1 MLLQVLEVVAHSGFC
16 RDLPLIA
23 SQILSNFQ
31 IYRYFQKHRVQSQFQ
46 DHLIPI
52 LGQQSQIGQLAD
64 LAGLRSFASQQLA
77 EFEFS
82 WAWRASWYHFR
93 LQVFDFITFMI
104 NRLKLSFETISRLL
118 VATAPKSG
126 QRGSI
131 EASSSSE
138 CQLVWIRA
146 LFLYCLQILH
156 SLSIN
161 S

>member
-104 NRLKLSFETISRLL
+104 NRLELSFETISRLL

-138 CQLVWIRA
+138 CQLV
-146 LFLYCLQILH
+146 
-156 SLSIN
+156 
-161 S
+161 

>member
-1 MLLQVLEVVAHSGFC
+1 MLLQVLQVVAHSGFC
-16 RDLPLIA
+16 RNLPLIA

-31 IYRYFQKHRVQSQFQ
+31 IYRYVQKHRVQSQFQ
-46 DHLIPI
+46 DPLIPI

-64 LAGLRSFASQQLA
+64 LAGHRSFASQQLA

-93 LQVFDFITFMI
+93 PQVFDFITFMI
-104 NRLKLSFETISRLL
+104 NRLELPFERISRLL

-138 CQLVWIRA
+138 CQLV
-146 LFLYCLQILH
+146 
-156 SLSIN
+156 
-161 S
+161 